1 MRRSALDRART
12 TAPRAIGAVAVA
24 LLAFITACDSDSDSS
39 SGTDASTSTTTPTVT
54 EASSASAASS
64 SVPTETSVPTEPS
77 VPVDRPP
84 DEPSVDPARAAV
96 IEQIAEA
103 AMTTY
108 DLNALIVRVTADGEN
123 VFTGAFGESVTG
135 VPATPEMHYRNGAF
149 AFTYIAHI
157 MSQMVDEGIVS
168 YDDTLST
175 WLPDLPSA
183 DAITLRNLLNM
194 TSGYADYV
202 YQPEVLDGTGLD
214 PFRHWTSEEMIEI
227 GTSVPLYFEP
237 GTNWGYSHTNYVI
250 LGRALEQIAG
260 KPMAEI
266 MQEYIVEPMGLTN
279 TSSNENTPL
288 IPEPVLHS
296 FSSERREAMQIAASN
311 PFYEETT
318 FWNPSWTTAE
328 GAVQTTD
335 IYDMTRSMEIVG
347 DGELLSPETH
357 QAMVGKNLVGFG
369 SPDPTGRCPV
379 CFTNEELRSYGLG
392 VVLLGDWITQT
403 KNFYGSGAT
412 GGYLSSEQLTVSVVT
427 TYKAA
432 AFDPTT
438 GAYANTSEAIFS
450 ELAAALAPES
460 PLPLRN

>member
-1 MRRSALDRART
+1 MRRSALDRPRT

-24 LLAFITACDSDSDSS
+24 LLAVITACDSDSDSS
-39 SGTDASTSTTTPTVT
+39 SGTDASTSTTPTAT
-54 EASSASAASS
+54 EASSAPAASS
-64 SVPTETSVPTEPS
+64 SVPTKTSETS
-77 VPVDRPP
+77 VPVDRPS

-96 IEQIAEA
+96 IEQIADA

-123 VFTGAFGESVTG
+123 VYTGAFGESLTG

-157 MSQMVDEGIVS
+157 VSQIVDEGIVS

-202 YQPEVLDGTGLD
+202 YQPELLDGTGLD
-214 PFRHWTSEEMIEI
+214 PFRQWTSEEMIEV

-250 LGRALEQIAG
+250 LGRVLEQIAG

-279 TSSNENTPL
+279 TSSNGNTPL

-296 FSSERREAMQIAASN
+296 FSSERREIMGIPASD
-311 PFYEETT
+311 PFYEEST

-335 IYDMTRSMEIVG
+335 IYDMTTSMEIVG
-347 DGELLSPETH
+347 DGQLLSPETH
-357 QAMVGKNLVGFG
+357 EAMVGKNLVGFG
-369 SPDPTGRCPV
+369 SPDPTGTCPV
-379 CFTNEELRSYGLG
+379 CSTNEELQSYGLG

-412 GGYLSSEQLTVSVVT
+412 GGYLPSQQLTVSVVT

-438 GAYANTSEAIFS
+438 GAYANTSDAIFS

-460 PLPLRN
+460 PLPPRG

>member
-1 MRRSALDRART
+1 
-12 TAPRAIGAVAVA
+12 
-24 LLAFITACDSDSDSS
+24 
-39 SGTDASTSTTTPTVT
+39 
-54 EASSASAASS
+54 
-64 SVPTETSVPTEPS
+64 
-77 VPVDRPP
+77 
-84 DEPSVDPARAAV
+84 
-96 IEQIAEA
+96 
-103 AMTTY
+103 MTTY

-157 MSQMVDEGIVS
+157 VSQMVDEGIVS

-202 YQPEVLDGTGLD
+202 YQPELLDGTGLD
-214 PFRHWTSEEMIEI
+214 PFRQWTSEEMIEI

-250 LGRALEQIAG
+250 LGRVLEQIAG

-296 FSSERREAMQIAASN
+296 FSSERREVDADPLVRPVLRGDDVLEPIVDDCRRGRADN
-311 PFYEETT
+311 GHLRHDEIDGDR
-318 FWNPSWTTAE
+318 WRWRTA
-328 GAVQTTD
+328 VT
-335 IYDMTRSMEIVG
+335 G
-347 DGELLSPETH
+347 DARGH
-357 QAMVGKNLVGFG
+357 
-369 SPDPTGRCPV
+369 GRQEPRRV
-379 CFTNEELRSYGLG
+379 R
-392 VVLLGDWITQT
+392 Q
-403 KNFYGSGAT
+403 
-412 GGYLSSEQLTVSVVT
+412 
-427 TYKAA
+427 
-432 AFDPTT
+432 P
-438 GAYANTSEAIFS
+438 
-450 ELAAALAPES
+450 
-460 PLPLRN
+460 

>member
-1 MRRSALDRART
+1 MRESEGRR
-12 TAPRAIGAVAVA
+12 PRASASRAISAVAVA
-24 LLAFITACDSDSDSS
+24 LLAFITACDSDSDSGS
-39 SGTDASTSTTTPTVT
+39 ATDVSPSTTSAAT
-54 EASSASAASS
+54 ETSPGPSESSSAPTES
-64 SVPTETSVPTEPS
+64 SVPAE
-77 VPVDRPP
+77 RPP

-157 MSQMVDEGIVS
+157 VSQMVDEGIVS

-183 DAITLRNLLNM
+183 EAITLRNLLNM

-202 YQPEVLDGTGLD
+202 YQPELLDGTGLD
-214 PFRHWTSEEMIEI
+214 PFRQWTSEEMIGI

-279 TSSNENTPL
+279 TSSNGNTPL

-369 SPDPTGRCPV
+369 STDPTGRCPV

-412 GGYLSSEQLTVSVVT
+412 GGYLPSQQLTVSVVT

-438 GAYANTSEAIFS
+438 GAYANTSDAIFS

-460 PLPLRN
+460 PLPPRN

>member
-1 MRRSALDRART
+1 MRESEGRRPRTSAS
-12 TAPRAIGAVAVA
+12 RAISAVAVA
-24 LLAFITACDSDSDSS
+24 LLAFVTACDSDSDSGS
-39 SGTDASTSTTTPTVT
+39 ATDVSPSTTPRRDGDFTRAVREFVGPDGDLGPTP
-54 EASSASAASS
+54 S
-64 SVPTETSVPTEPS
+64 
-77 VPVDRPP
+77 DRPP

-157 MSQMVDEGIVS
+157 VSQMVDEGIVS

-202 YQPEVLDGTGLD
+202 YQPELLDGTGLD
-214 PFRHWTSEEMIEI
+214 PFRQWTSEEMIEI

-296 FSSERREAMQIAASN
+296 FSSEQTRGDADRCVQPVLRGDDVLEPIVDDCRRGRADNGHLRHDEIDGDR
-311 PFYEETT
+311 
-318 FWNPSWTTAE
+318 WRWRTA
-328 GAVQTTD
+328 VT
-335 IYDMTRSMEIVG
+335 G
-347 DGELLSPETH
+347 DPPGH
-357 QAMVGKNLVGFG
+357 
-369 SPDPTGRCPV
+369 
-379 CFTNEELRSYGLG
+379 
-392 VVLLGDWITQT
+392 
-403 KNFYGSGAT
+403 
-412 GGYLSSEQLTVSVVT
+412 GGQEPRRVRQY
-427 TYKAA
+427 
-432 AFDPTT
+432 
-438 GAYANTSEAIFS
+438 
-450 ELAAALAPES
+450 
-460 PLPLRN
+460 